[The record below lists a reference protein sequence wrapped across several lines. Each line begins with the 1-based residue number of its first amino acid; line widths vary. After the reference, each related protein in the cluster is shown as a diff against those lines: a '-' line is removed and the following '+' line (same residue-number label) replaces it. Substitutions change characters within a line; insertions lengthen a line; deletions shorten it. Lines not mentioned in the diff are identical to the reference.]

1 MSLRDPLW
9 GKREKSSGTERRFEL
24 LEVVPSAKSQHWFQA
39 EGECHEPRA
48 IRACDRSVELISWP
62 LGPQIPSS

>member
-39 EGECHEPRA
+39 EGERRRDSTIPISESHGWRVPI
-48 IRACDRSVELISWP
+48 IR
-62 LGPQIPSS
+62 